1 MERGGRC
8 NGFHL
13 PASVIILLSRWG
25 EEDGGRGE
33 SCAALYCT
41 GPRSSCTFFLSMYN
55 CTPCIFFFSK
65 PFPLPLPLCS
75 RHPSFHRNAGV
86 MTLPV
91 RSGISASALVD
102 SFHFTHKASPSYLG
116 LVLKKKKKKAFSSFP
131 DWWGVVA
138 WNSGQ
143 LGFSLSRSL

>member
-1 MERGGRC
+1 MC
-8 NGFHL
+8 CFVLHWTKK
-13 PASVIILLSRWG
+13 LL
-25 EEDGGRGE
+25 
-33 SCAALYCT
+33 YF
-41 GPRSSCTFFLSMYN
+41 FFLSMYN

-75 RHPSFHRNAGV
+75 RHPSFHRNGGV

-116 LVLKKKKKKAFSSFP
+116 LVLKKKKK
-131 DWWGVVA
+131 
-138 WNSGQ
+138 
-143 LGFSLSRSL
+143 SLLFLP